1 MTRND
6 FPANV
11 KFMKTVD
18 VFWSFRSPYSYLATK
33 RLRALQDKWDARI
46 RPRPVYPIAIRTP
59 EFFEKAHPQWTG
71 YLVRDIFRLAQYLEL
86 PLGPLQ
92 PDPVVMDMATR
103 EIAEDQPH
111 IHRLT
116 RLCILACENDDS
128 TGWAFMDEVSSV
140 IWSGQKWTE
149 GTVLADAVARAGLDL
164 AEMDQRQEAE
174 KDRLESI
181 IDENQDAQT
190 AGGHWGVPLMVVDSE
205 PFFGQDRIDLLER
218 RLEDL
223 GVARK
228 S

>member
-1 MTRND
+1 
-6 FPANV
+6 
-11 KFMKTVD
+11 MKTVD

-59 EFFEKAHPQWTG
+59 DFFANAPDQWVG
-71 YLVRDIFRLAQYLEL
+71 YLLKDVFRLSQYLER
-86 PLGPLQ
+86 PIGQLQ

-103 EIAEDQPH
+103 EIAPDQPH

-116 RLCILACENDDS
+116 RLGILACEASDE

-164 AEMDQRQEAE
+164 AALDARQADET
-174 KDRLESI
+174 DRLEAE
-181 IDENQDAQT
+181 IDANQT
-190 AGGHWGVPLMVVDSE
+190 AQNEGGHWGVPLMVFEGE
-205 PFFGQDRIDLLER
+205 PFFGQDRIDLLEW
-218 RLEDL
+218 RLEKS
-223 GVARK
+223 GIARRT
-228 S
+228 